1 MPGIDFPDVL
11 GAKSKISK
19 VSAIPLTF
27 AFAAFFC
34 CQFYS
39 VTLGARLR
47 ENYTRHCTI
56 KKRQNKIKFSI
67 KLPKSVS
74 INL

>member
-1 MPGIDFPDVL
+1 MPGIDFPVVL

-47 ENYTRHCTI
+47 ENYARYDTF
-56 KKRQNKIKFSI
+56 KKRQNKIIFSI
-67 KLPKSVS
+67 KLLKSVN